1 MTYGKLTNNQL
12 ITPKSID
19 LGGGQF
25 ITNPADEQYIAH
37 GYKEVIDIQPT
48 FANYNQV
55 YTETETQ
62 IIVNY
67 IEVVVPE
74 MAWHEQTNFQIK
86 FTADDLL
93 DLLEEVP
100 AMTEYTKTL
109 TTYRDMMFRYFYVN
123 FFNDMERELIE
134 YYGGIVTE
142 RSEL

>member
-1 MTYGKLTNNQL
+1 MKIQLNNSLIDYLPSTAIVATGVGDIEIENLPENPFDYDYVNGQL
-12 ITPKSID
+12 IRIRWSD
-19 LGGGQF
+19 
-25 ITNPADEQYIAH
+25 
-37 GYKEVIDIQPT
+37 
-48 FANYNQV
+48 
-55 YTETETQ
+55 
-62 IIVNY
+62 
-67 IEVVVPE
+67 
-74 MAWHEQTNFQIK
+74 WHEHTNFQIK

-100 AMTEYTKTL
+100 ALVEYTKTL